1 MCSPGPINI
10 PAADSTLPTAEVPV
24 LLKQIAAYVVKGLPD
39 FFKAHTELLPAGD
52 QKPHEY
58 GALKIALKGE
68 TGMMS
73 YKAAWEVEA
82 AQISLKSTGMYE
94 ASANLL
100 WLNPFPRTTMAQQ
113 IAGNPPSW
121 SQLTEA
127 VALFMTND
135 AAQEQTLAEA
145 PLAPSQGRHKRIMR
159 MISPLAVPAHC
170 EQADSGGA
178 TGILGMFD
186 VVTGHL
192 YLWAW
197 YLGMYQA
204 MRAEDA
210 TLVASLWQMALT
222 TSVHLRH
229 GLSESKLAIWSIQSA
244 EQSRFQDG
252 VLGDTFPAFAMKCLP
267 TIGELDVSNSKAQIK
282 MAEAGWSSAARKPT
296 RRWRRLCCSFAAAW
310 GARRCA
316 SWRRSRLRTGATC

>member
-1 MCSPGPINI
+1 MLAGPINI
-10 PAADSTLPTAEVPV
+10 PAADSALPTADVPV
-24 LLKQIAAYVVKGLPD
+24 LVKQIAAYVVKRLPD
-39 FFKAHTELLPAGD
+39 YFKAYDTEFLPAGD

-73 YKAAWEVEA
+73 YKAAWEAEA
-82 AQISLKSTGMYE
+82 AKISLKSTGMYE

-127 VALFMTND
+127 VAMFMTKE

-145 PLAPSQGRHKRIMR
+145 PLAPPQGSDKCMR
-159 MISPLAVPAHC
+159 MIFPLTVPAHC
-170 EQADSGGA
+170 EQADTGGA
-178 TGILGMFD
+178 TGILGIFD

-204 MRAEDA
+204 MRADDA
-210 TLVASLWQMALT
+210 PLVASLWQMALT

-229 GLSESKLAIWSIQSA
+229 GLTEKKLAIWSIQSA
-244 EQSRFQDG
+244 EQSRFQEG
-252 VLGDTFPAFAMKCLP
+252 CWATHSRPLP
-267 TIGELDVSNSKAQIK
+267 
-282 MAEAGWSSAARKPT
+282 
-296 RRWRRLCCSFAAAW
+296 
-310 GARRCA
+310 
-316 SWRRSRLRTGATC
+316 